1 MHLNLAHTGITAK
14 GVGKL
19 AEALHSNKF
28 VPTSLKLLDLTEN
41 SLKGDETS
49 VSCGETPSLYHDEC
63 FNVSLR
69 NYIVNFMLHT
79 SCHVYIWLE

>member
-19 AEALHSNKF
+19 ADALHSNKF

-49 VSCGETPSLYHDEC
+49 VSDWWTDAMLQQTNDSE
-63 FNVSLR
+63 VSLQH
-69 NYIVNFMLHT
+69 NYVINFM
-79 SCHVYIWLE
+79 

>member
-19 AEALHSNKF
+19 ADALHSNKF

-49 VSCGETPSLYHDEC
+49 VSDWWTDAMSVATNEC
-63 FNVSLR
+63 P
-69 NYIVNFMLHT
+69 
-79 SCHVYIWLE
+79 

>member
-1 MHLNLAHTGITAK
+1 MCGPLSKLTRGLVHLNLAHTGITAK

-19 AEALHSNKF
+19 ADALHSNKF

-49 VSCGETPSLYHDEC
+49 VSDWWTDAIRL
-63 FNVSLR
+63 
-69 NYIVNFMLHT
+69 
-79 SCHVYIWLE
+79 